1 VTPARSDA
9 AAAPFRDAWIA
20 GAIGALLRLAMVL
33 WAAPRI
39 EPVEDGHFYHV
50 IGSRVAAGDGYTW
63 LWPDGVVTFAAHYPV
78 GYPALIGAAYALFSP
93 LPVVAMLLNAVLG
106 SAAVI
111 AVHRIAASVASRAG
125 ALLAALAVA
134 LHPALVAYTPA
145 LMTEGISAALLAIAG
160 GIAMWAGKGE
170 GSSRVVWLGAVLG
183 ISVLVRPQTLLIA
196 PLFGAMAVPVAAGVR
211 RRAAAATAVTAL
223 ALAVVSPWTV
233 RNLVRMDRVVLVSA
247 NGGWNLLIGAAPGAT
262 GTFVPIAGDTVPAEC
277 RNVFGEAAKDAC
289 FGRAAL
295 GLIAG
300 APLHWVALIPKK
312 LSFTFDYSGAPG
324 WYLHASNSQAF
335 PESAKLA
342 LGVIETLWQRV
353 LVAFCLVALWRAEG
367 PRKVGRAVL
376 CGVGAACLFTQAAW
390 ISHAL
395 LVCAALLLGKRLRA
409 HPPAALAAGAVAMTA
424 LTHSVFF
431 GAGRYSLVVFPLLG
445 ALAGS
450 SLLAAKAFD
459 RSPAGE

>member
-78 GYPALIGAAYALFSP
+78 GYPALIGAAYAVFSP
-93 LPVVAMLLNAVLG
+93 APVVAMLLNAVLG

-111 AVHRIAASVASRAG
+111 AVHRIAASVASRVG

-160 GIAMWAGKGE
+160 GIAVWAGKGD
-170 GSSRVVWLGAVLG
+170 GWSRVVWLGAVLG

-196 PLFGAMAVPVAAGVR
+196 PLFGAMAVPVASGLR

-289 FGRAAL
+289 FGRAAR
-295 GLIAG
+295 GLIAS
-300 APLHWVALIPKK
+300 APLHWIALIPKK

-342 LGVIETLWQRV
+342 LGVLETLWQRV

-367 PRKVGRAVL
+367 PRKVARAVV

-424 LTHSVFF
+424 LTHAVFF

-450 SLLAAKAFD
+450 SLVVAKAFD

>member
-1 VTPARSDA
+1 
-9 AAAPFRDAWIA
+9 
-20 GAIGALLRLAMVL
+20 
-33 WAAPRI
+33 
-39 EPVEDGHFYHV
+39 
-50 IGSRVAAGDGYTW
+50 
-63 LWPDGVVTFAAHYPV
+63 
-78 GYPALIGAAYALFSP
+78 
-93 LPVVAMLLNAVLG
+93 
-106 SAAVI
+106 
-111 AVHRIAASVASRAG
+111 
-125 ALLAALAVA
+125 
-134 LHPALVAYTPA
+134 
-145 LMTEGISAALLAIAG
+145 
-160 GIAMWAGKGE
+160 
-170 GSSRVVWLGAVLG
+170 
-183 ISVLVRPQTLLIA
+183 
-196 PLFGAMAVPVAAGVR
+196 
-211 RRAAAATAVTAL
+211 
-223 ALAVVSPWTV
+223 
-233 RNLVRMDRVVLVSA
+233 VRMDRVVLVSA

-295 GLIAG
+295 ARIAG

-424 LTHSVFF
+424 LTHAVFF

-450 SLLAAKAFD
+450 SWGRVSGSKGF
-459 RSPAGE
+459 